1 MLWGTLSNE
10 LLQWKSYHKEKTPQ
24 CFLMFVWHCLTLEW
38 RKFTPKPSGSKP
50 HKNHLLAPLLVVVL
64 PVQSRPGLRQAWFQ
78 IVSGTRQG
86 CTLSWVLFIS
96 TLRPL
101 ITIKNNDAIKIIQIR
116 DNQFQ
121 LPLLADGIIGPALSS
136 ALLKD
141 SFLSIIPPSPIRP
154 LNYTGN

>member
-10 LLQWKSYHKEKTPQ
+10 MLQRKSYHKEKTAQ
-24 CFLMFVWHCLTLEW
+24 CFLMCVWHCLTLGW
-38 RKFTPKPSGSKP
+38 RKFTPKPSFSKV
-50 HKNHLLAPLLVVVL
+50 HKSHLLAPLLVWL
-64 PVQSRPGLRQAWFQ
+64 PVQSQPGLRQAWFQ

-86 CTLSWVLFIS
+86 CTLSRVLFIS

-121 LPLLADGIIGPALSS
+121 LPLLADGITGPALSS

-141 SFLSIIPPSPIRP
+141 SSLSIIPLSPIRP